1 MRRAWL
7 LVLALVLLA
16 ACQTVPGTIDT
27 GDIIDS
33 QAAVTSGAATVS
45 SGAATVATQAD
56 HLAAGLSSAAVANP
70 SLAALA
76 EEGAAH
82 AAASRRHADEAQ
94 AHGAAVEKANRA
106 IVNYVRDA
114 EVQVR
119 ALAEANVDKERFKG
133 QRNTAWAILVGLGVL
148 VAVAVFLKVKG
159 LFF

>member
-1 MRRAWL
+1 MRRAWVM
-7 LVLALVLLA
+7 VLTIALLA
-16 ACQTVPGTIDT
+16 ACQTAPGVIDT
-27 GDIIDS
+27 GDVIDS

-56 HLAAGLSSAAVANP
+56 HLAAGLSSAAAVNP

-94 AHGAAVEKANRA
+94 AHGAAVERANRA
-106 IVNYVRDA
+106 IVDYVRDA
-114 EVQVR
+114 EAQGR
-119 ALAEANVDKERFKG
+119 ELAEALVDKERFKG
-133 QRNTAWAILVGLGVL
+133 QRNTAWAILVGIGALITI
-148 VAVAVFLKVKG
+148 AVILKVKG